1 MTPPR
6 PATRDRPRIPPLAS
20 RAARKGGS
28 SLTKLA
34 TAVLI
39 AIAACNSSDTGGPA
53 TAEPKSHEQRASK
66 ALFATIDPDG
76 PGCSAAVNVDGQIV
90 WSAAYGRA
98 SLERDE
104 PFTPETL
111 VDIGSTSKQ
120 FTATALGLLIDDGTI
135 SWDDSVSDHLN
146 KLPDWSAQI
155 TVDDLVHHT
164 SGLPDYIEL
173 LEDGGV
179 ELMAP
184 STQADAVDALRGTRP
199 AFEPGSKFE
208 YSNSNYVLLA
218 EIVQAATGQDLPSYL
233 EDQVFGPLDLDAE
246 MNPGNSARVPSPA
259 GTAQSY
265 EDDAGWKPADSPWA
279 QVGDGAVQTTPGQ
292 LALWGTQYWSS
303 DLPPGLTD
311 LRTDRAV
318 DMGDGGRYGLGIMS
332 YPASSQGAGTEG
344 AGSVEGSIL
353 THSGE
358 WSGFDTG
365 FVVAPTGRTAVAV
378 TCNTP
383 DGPVTGEVAD
393 ELLSIWTA

>member
-1 MTPPR
+1 MTAPR
-6 PATRDRPRIPPLAS
+6 PAPPNRSRCLKPAVAGLLTVAVACGPSGISAS
-20 RAARKGGS
+20 GAES
-28 SLTKLA
+28 SGRLRSA
-34 TAVLI
+34 D
-39 AIAACNSSDTGGPA
+39 S
-53 TAEPKSHEQRASK
+53 E
-66 ALFATIDPDG
+66 ALFAPIGPDG

-146 KLPDWSAQI
+146 KLPDWSAQV

-233 EDQVFGPLDLDAE
+233 DDQVFGPLDLDAE
-246 MNPGNSARVPSPA
+246 MSPGNSARVPSPA

-311 LRTDRAV
+311 LRMDHAV

-332 YPASSQGAGTEG
+332 YPEPSRGAGIEG
-344 AGSVEGSIL
+344 TGSVEDSIL

-365 FVVAPTGRTAVAV
+365 FVVAPTGQTAVAV

>member
-1 MTPPR
+1 MTAPR
-6 PATRDRPRIPPLAS
+6 PAPPNRS
-20 RAARKGGS
+20 RCLKPAVAGL
-28 SLTKLA
+28 LTV
-34 TAVLI
+34 AV
-39 AIAACNSSDTGGPA
+39 ACGPSGISTSGAESTGRLRSA
-53 TAEPKSHEQRASK
+53 DSE
-66 ALFATIDPDG
+66 ALFAPIGPDD

-146 KLPDWSAQI
+146 KLPDWSAQVTI
-155 TVDDLVHHT
+155 DDLVHHT

-233 EDQVFGPLDLDAE
+233 DDQVFGPLDLDAE
-246 MNPGNSARVPSPA
+246 MSPSNSARVPSPA
-259 GTAQSY
+259 GTAQ
-265 EDDAGWKPADSPWA
+265 
-279 QVGDGAVQTTPGQ
+279 
-292 LALWGTQYWSS
+292 
-303 DLPPGLTD
+303 
-311 LRTDRAV
+311 R
-318 DMGDGGRYGLGIMS
+318 
-332 YPASSQGAGTEG
+332 
-344 AGSVEGSIL
+344 
-353 THSGE
+353 
-358 WSGFDTG
+358 
-365 FVVAPTGRTAVAV
+365 
-378 TCNTP
+378 
-383 DGPVTGEVAD
+383 
-393 ELLSIWTA
+393 